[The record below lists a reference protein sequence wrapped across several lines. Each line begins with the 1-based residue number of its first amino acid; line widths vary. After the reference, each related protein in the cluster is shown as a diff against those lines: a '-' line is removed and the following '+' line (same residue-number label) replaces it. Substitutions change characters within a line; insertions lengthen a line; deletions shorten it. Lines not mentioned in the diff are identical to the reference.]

1 MLLFSKDI
9 NAILMTDN
17 ETNTVNAKLNEL
29 LRGVTYHQLILKD
42 INGTQ
47 IEQQSYIKK
56 ATTTFDNCTSYD
68 IHQGL
73 KPIHLDVVTFTDM
86 EEPIYIEDVVYID
99 KRLLSTIHKFKRGQL
114 NLKYNERSDIHI
126 VVEKDIGTVCLESI

>member
-1 MLLFSKDI
+1 
-9 NAILMTDN
+9 MTDN
-17 ETNTVNAKLNEL
+17 ETNTVDAKLNEL
-29 LRGVTYHQLILKD
+29 LRGITYRQLILKD

-47 IEQQSYIKK
+47 IEQQFYIKK

-68 IHQGL
+68 IHKGL
-73 KPIHLDVVTFTDM
+73 KPIHLDVVTFTDI

-99 KRLLSTIHKFKRGQL
+99 KRLLSTIQKFKRGQL